1 MWCCY
6 RIALDDA
13 PADAAAAPDLERRV
27 TAFAD
32 SILEHFSGNG
42 SWMAASARVKA
53 DSMDVWF
60 GIPSLPTDPLFGE
73 IWRAQL
79 RQRGLTGQRV
89 PNRN

>member
-6 RIALDDA
+6 RLAFDDA
-13 PADAAAAPDLERRV
+13 LPVPAQAQIEPAVA
-27 TAFAD
+27 AFAD
-32 SILEHFSGNG
+32 SILEHFAGHG
-42 SWMAASARVKA
+42 SWMAASARVKSG
-53 DSMDVWF
+53 SMDVWF